1 MAFMKIAVKN
11 AVAIGIALMLISLCG
26 CTNFDK
32 NYGVQS
38 KPQSGENSSDNK
50 KDIKIPEIKSDDEI
64 MPTYLDISLYDEE
77 NYADIYLGEKYK
89 YNITYCGSEIKV
101 PSSYKEM
108 VKKGWKVAESSEF
121 TPDSII
127 LAGKS
132 AEVIFVNGYDKLL
145 NAVFFNSG
153 KSSVSLK
160 KCPIVKFRVP
170 ENIINNPDSLYG
182 QFWVNGVSNES
193 AITDIVEYLGSPSHF
208 YAVNSNEY
216 YLDYFLSKKDKR
228 TGITVY
234 VNPMDDVVNSIEI
247 SYY

>member
-1 MAFMKIAVKN
+1 MKKTFINIIAVIV
-11 AVAIGIALMLISLCG
+11 AVCLISLCG
-26 CTNFDK
+26 CTSFDK
-32 NYGVQS
+32 NYGTQS
-38 KPQSGENSSDNK
+38 KPQNATSDI

-108 VKKGWKVAESSEF
+108 IKKGFKVSENSEF

-132 AEVIFVNGYDKLL
+132 AEVVFVNGYNKLL
-145 NAVFFNSG
+145 NAVFYNSG

-160 KCPIVKFRVP
+160 KCPIVKVRVP
-170 ENIINNPDSLYG
+170 ENILNNPDSQYG

-208 YAVNSNEY
+208 YRVNENEY
-216 YLDYFLSKKDKR
+216 YLDYFLSSKDKR

-234 VNPMDDVVNSIEI
+234 VSPMEDVVNSIEI